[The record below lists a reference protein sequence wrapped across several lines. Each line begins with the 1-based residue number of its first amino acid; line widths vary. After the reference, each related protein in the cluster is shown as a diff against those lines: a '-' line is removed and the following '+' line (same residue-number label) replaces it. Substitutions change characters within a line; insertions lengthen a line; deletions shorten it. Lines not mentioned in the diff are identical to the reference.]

1 MVWIMLTK
9 IRERGISKRREGL
22 NSMELRDILNLAL
35 SREQAS
41 IELYTDLLETYQR
54 SDESEKEIK
63 DLLSFLIREQIQHKQ
78 LIVEKIGNLYS
89 TVNPTLTVPRSA
101 GRVVGI

>member
-1 MVWIMLTK
+1 MLTK
-9 IRERGISKRREGL
+9 IRERGISKTTEGL
-22 NSMELRDILNLAL
+22 NPMKLRDILNLAL

-54 SDESEKEIK
+54 QDEPEKEIK

-78 LIVEKIGNLYS
+78 LIVQKIGNLYS
-89 TVNPTLTVPRSA
+89 PANISQ
-101 GRVVGI
+101 I

>member
-89 TVNPTLTVPRSA
+89 TVTPTLTVPRSA

>member
-1 MVWIMLTK
+1 
-9 IRERGISKRREGL
+9 
-22 NSMELRDILNLAL
+22 MELRDILNLAL

-54 SDESEKEIK
+54 QGAPEKEIK

-78 LIVEKIGNLYS
+78 LILEKIGNLYPIANIS
-89 TVNPTLTVPRSA
+89 QL
-101 GRVVGI
+101 